1 MNKLI
6 KICEGFV
13 AIFSVQDE
21 NRVNAT
27 SVIACGMSIPQSRA
41 HSADFSARG
50 APGPARCS
58 HLQTAIATPGLAK
71 VVIFEL

>member
-6 KICEGFV
+6 KICEGLA
-13 AIFSVQDE
+13 AICSVQDE

-27 SVIACGMSIPQSRA
+27 SLIVCGMSIPQSRA

-50 APGPARCS
+50 ALGAARCS

-71 VVIFEL
+71 VVTFEL